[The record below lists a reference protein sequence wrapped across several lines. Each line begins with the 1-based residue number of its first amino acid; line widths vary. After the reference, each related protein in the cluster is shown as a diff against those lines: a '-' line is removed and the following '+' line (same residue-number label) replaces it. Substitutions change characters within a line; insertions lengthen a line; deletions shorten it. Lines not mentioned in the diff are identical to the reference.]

1 MAVTTTDHV
10 AFLRGIS
17 NVPMQP
23 YRAALD
29 GLGLADVR
37 SFGGTGNMLFRTG
50 RVDRETLERIIA
62 EAVGVEAFV
71 RTRPEL
77 AAAMSQ
83 NPYSGRPGAAVF
95 FARRPIDAGREADL
109 MAGGFDGDPP
119 VISGTEV
126 YFVHP
131 LRRPGRQS
139 IIDLERELGVRGT
152 MRASHVVERVL
163 GLM

>member
-1 MAVTTTDHV
+1 MTTDHV

-23 YRAALD
+23 YRAALVD
-29 GLGLADVR
+29 IGLADVR
-37 SFGGTGNMLFRTG
+37 SFGGTGNMLFG
-50 RVDRETLERIIA
+50 AGDMDRESLEGAIA

-77 AAAMSQ
+77 AAIVSQ
-83 NPYSGRPGAAVF
+83 NPYASRPGAAVF
-95 FARRPIDAGREADL
+95 FARRPIDADREAVL
-109 MAGGFDGDPP
+109 MAGGFDGEPP
-119 VISGTEV
+119 VISGAEV

-152 MRASHVVERVL
+152 MRAAHVVERVL
-163 GLM
+163 QLI

>member
-1 MAVTTTDHV
+1 MTTAHV

-23 YRAALD
+23 YRAALVD
-29 GLGLADVR
+29 LGLADVR
-37 SFGGTGNMLFRTG
+37 SFGGTGNMLFRT
-50 RVDRETLERIIA
+50 DATDLEALERSIA
-62 EAVGVEAFV
+62 EAVGVEVFV
-71 RTRPEL
+71 RTRHTL
-77 AAAMSQ
+77 AAAVSQ
-83 NPYSGRPGAAVF
+83 NPYAGWPGAAVF
-95 FARRPIDAGREADL
+95 FARRPIDADREADL

-126 YFVHP
+126 HFVHP

-152 MRASHVVERVL
+152 MRAAHVVERVL
-163 GLM
+163 ELM